1 MSHMKESRVT
11 VEGEDSVDDEVRLV
25 GESKLYSLNRGTMNL
40 TNIHSNWMCI
50 TFSDLG
56 ITSVFGLSCHQSSKK
71 CPISPTFQVCEVD
84 FFELLIGVISLSSH
98 SW

>member
-1 MSHMKESRVT
+1 MLHMKESRVT

-71 CPISPTFQVCEVD
+71 C
-84 FFELLIGVISLSSH
+84 
-98 SW
+98 